1 MSVRRR
7 RWLHLA
13 LAPLVVAAA
22 LSALPSSPAQAAPG
36 SGSSSSSSGNDAP
49 DEKGGDELSDNAT
62 LNQVLESTNRKYVQA
77 KAEVA
82 QSTTQ
87 QRTLATQIKDAE
99 AKRDA
104 LAPEVQAIAAEQYET
119 GRLSASR
126 FLLGSDSSDDFLHKA
141 VSLEEI
147 NSLHD
152 RKLHDLNAA
161 IDDVN
166 AKKAALDAE
175 VKSQQIN
182 LLAMKKQKESADKA
196 LELVGGESLTQG
208 FVVAKSPVAAPAP
221 RNAQGGFSPEGCTID
236 DPTTDGCI
244 TPRMLHL
251 YQEVKKAG
259 FNRFVGCHRNGGPY
273 EHPKGRACD
282 WSLQKSG
289 FSDAHN
295 ADMKN
300 YGNNL
305 MAFLVRNADR
315 LGIYYVI
322 WYAQIWFPATD
333 NWHAYHGDSTHKDHV
348 HVSVL

>member
-1 MSVRRR
+1 MTVRRR
-7 RWLHLA
+7 RWLHIA
-13 LAPLVVAAA
+13 LAPLVVAATLTA
-22 LSALPSSPAQAAPG
+22 ITAPAQAAPG
-36 SGSSSSSSGNDAP
+36 SGSSSSSNAP
-49 DEKGGDELSDNAT
+49 DEKGGDELSANST
-62 LNQVLESTNRKYVQA
+62 LNDVLESTNRKYVQA

-82 QSTTQ
+82 TSTTQ
-87 QRTLATQIKDAE
+87 QKALAAQIKDAE
-99 AKRDA
+99 VKRDA
-104 LAPEVQAIAAEQYET
+104 LTPEVAAIAAEQYET

-126 FLLGSDSSDDFLHKA
+126 FLLGADDSDDFLSKA

-147 NSLHD
+147 NALHD
-152 RKLHDLNAA
+152 RKLHALDQA
-161 IDDVN
+161 IDAVN

-175 VKSQQIN
+175 VKAQQTN

-196 LELVGGESLTQG
+196 LALLGGESLTGG
-208 FVVAKSPVAAPAP
+208 FVLAKSPVAAPAP
-221 RNAQGGFSPEGCTID
+221 RNAQGGFSPEACTVD
-236 DPTTDGCI
+236 DPTTNGCI

-259 FNRFVGCHRNGGPY
+259 FNRFVGCHRNGGPF

-289 FSDAHN
+289 FSVAHN

-300 YGNNL
+300 YGNNV

-322 WYAQIWFPATD
+322 WYAQIWFPATG
-333 NWHAYHGDSTHKDHV
+333 WHAYHGVSNHKDHV

>member
-1 MSVRRR
+1 MTVRHR
-7 RWLHLA
+7 RWLSFVLPPLVA
-13 LAPLVVAAA
+13 SALFAAPLAPA
-22 LSALPSSPAQAAPG
+22 PAWAEPG
-36 SGSSSSSSGNDAP
+36 SGSSTTTTSP

-62 LNQVLESTNRKYVQA
+62 LNDVLDSTNRKYVQA

-82 QSTTQ
+82 ESAAQ
-87 QRTLATQIKDAE
+87 QKALAAQIKDAE

-104 LAPEVQAIAAEQYET
+104 ITPEVQAIAAQQYET
-119 GRLSASR
+119 GRLSTSS
-126 FLLGSDSSDDFLHKA
+126 FLLGSTSSDDFLSRA
-141 VSLEEI
+141 ISLDEI
-147 NSLHD
+147 NTLHD
-152 RKLHDLNAA
+152 RKLHELDQA
-161 IDDVN
+161 IDEVN

-175 VKSQQIN
+175 VKAQQTS
-182 LLAMKKQKESADKA
+182 LLAMQKQKEAADQA

-208 FVVAKSPVAAPAP
+208 FVLAKSPVAAPAP
-221 RNAQGGFSPEGCTID
+221 RNAQGGFSPEACTVD

-289 FSDAHN
+289 FSEAHN

-322 WYAQIWFPATD
+322 WYAQIWWPASG
-333 NWHAYHGDSTHKDHV
+333 WHAYHGDSNHKDHV

>member
-1 MSVRRR
+1 MTVRTR
-7 RWLHLA
+7 RWLTAA
-13 LAPLVVAAA
+13 LAPLVVAVTLAGAPSAPA
-22 LSALPSSPAQAAPG
+22 LADPD
-36 SGSSSSSSGNDAP
+36 SGSSAAP
-49 DEKGGDELSDNAT
+49 DEKGDEISGNAT
-62 LNQVLESTNRKYVQA
+62 LNDVLESTNRKYVQA

-82 QSTTQ
+82 KSTADQ
-87 QRTLATQIKDAE
+87 KILATQITQAE
-99 AKRDA
+99 VKRDA
-104 LAPEVQAIAAEQYET
+104 LVPEVQAVATQQYET
-119 GRLSASR
+119 GRLNTGG
-126 FLLGSDSSDDFLHKA
+126 FLLGAVSSDDFLAKA

-152 RKLHDLNAA
+152 RKLHELNLA

-175 VKSQQIN
+175 VKAQQSN
-182 LLAMKKQKESADKA
+182 LLAMQKQKQSADQA
-196 LELVGGESLTQG
+196 LALVGGENLTQG
-208 FVVAKSPVAAPAP
+208 FVLAKSPIAAPAP
-221 RNAQGGFSPEGCTID
+221 RNAQGGFSPEACTVN

-259 FNRFVGCHRNGGPY
+259 FNRFVGCHRNGGPF

-289 FSDAHN
+289 FSVAHN

-322 WYAQIWFPATD
+322 WYAQIWWPASG
-333 NWHAYHGDSTHKDHV
+333 WHAYHGESNHKDHV

>member
-1 MSVRRR
+1 MTVRRR
-7 RWLHLA
+7 RWLNLA
-13 LAPLVVAAA
+13 LAPLLVGATLTAV
-22 LSALPSSPAQAAPG
+22 PSPAQAAPG
-36 SGSSSSSSGNDAP
+36 SGSGSSSSTAP

-62 LNQVLESTNRKYVQA
+62 LNDALESTNRKYAQA
-77 KAEVA
+77 KAAVA
-82 QSTTQ
+82 DSTTQ
-87 QRTLATQIKDAE
+87 QRALAGQIADAE

-104 LAPEVQAIAAEQYET
+104 LVPEVAAIATQQYQT

-126 FLLGSDSSDDFLHKA
+126 FLLGTGSSDEFLSKA

-147 NSLHD
+147 NAVHD
-152 RKLHDLNAA
+152 RKLHQLDAA
-161 IDDVN
+161 IDQVN

-175 VKSQQIN
+175 VKTQQTN

-196 LELVGGESLTQG
+196 LALVGGESLTQG
-208 FVVAKSPVAAPAP
+208 FVLAKSPVAAPAP
-221 RNAQGGFSPEGCTID
+221 RNSQGGFSPEPCTVN
-236 DPTTDGCI
+236 DPTTNGCI

-259 FNRFVGCHRNGGPY
+259 FNRFVGCHRDGGPY

-322 WYAQIWFPATD
+322 WYAQIWFPANG

>member
-1 MSVRRR
+1 MTVRPR
-7 RWLHLA
+7 RWLIVA
-13 LAPLVVAAA
+13 LAPLVG
-22 LSALPSSPAQAAPG
+22 LSLLAAPAAPA
-36 SGSSSSSSGNDAP
+36 SADPDTSPSTAATP
-49 DEKGGDELSDNAT
+49 DEGSDDVEANAT
-62 LNQVLESTNRKYVQA
+62 LNDVLESSNRKYVQA
-77 KAEVA
+77 KAAVTK
-82 QSTTQ
+82 ST
-87 QRTLATQIKDAE
+87 ATQKDLGVKITLAE
-99 AKRDA
+99 AKRDR
-104 LAPEVQAIAAEQYET
+104 LIPEVNAIAAQQYAT
-119 GRLSASR
+119 GHLGAASY
-126 FLLGSDSSDDFLHKA
+126 LLGSQGSDDFFAKA

-152 RKLHDLNAA
+152 RKLHELNTA
-161 IDDVN
+161 IDEVS
-166 AKKAALDAE
+166 AQKAALDAE
-175 VKSQQIN
+175 VKSQQTN
-182 LLAMKKQKESADKA
+182 LLAMSKQKAAAEKA
-196 LELVGGESLTQG
+196 LALVGGTSLTGG
-208 FVVAKSPVAAPAP
+208 FVDAVSKTAAPAP
-221 RNAQGGFSPEGCTID
+221 RNADGGFSPEKCTVD

-259 FNRFVGCHRNGGPY
+259 FNRFVGCHRNGGPF

-289 FSDAHN
+289 FSNAHN

-322 WYAQIWFPATD
+322 WYKQIWFPATG
-333 NWHAYHGDSTHKDHV
+333 NWHTYHGVSAHMDHV

>member
-1 MSVRRR
+1 MTVRHR
-7 RWLHLA
+7 RWLNLA
-13 LAPLVVAAA
+13 LAPLIVAATLTA
-22 LSALPSSPAQAAPG
+22 VTAPAQAEPG
-36 SGSSSSSSGNDAP
+36 SGSSSTSTSP
-49 DEKGGDELSDNAT
+49 DEKGGDELSDNST
-62 LNQVLESTNRKYVQA
+62 LNDVLESTNRKYVQA
-77 KAEVA
+77 KAAVA
-82 QSTTQ
+82 TSTTQ
-87 QRTLATQIKDAE
+87 QKALAGQIKDAE

-104 LAPEVQAIAAEQYET
+104 LTPEVAAIATQQYET

-126 FLLGSDSSDDFLHKA
+126 FLLGADDSDDFLAKA

-147 NSLHD
+147 NALHD
-152 RKLHDLNAA
+152 RKLHDLDLA
-161 IDDVN
+161 IDEVN

-175 VKSQQIN
+175 VKAQQTN
-182 LLAMKKQKESADKA
+182 LLAMQKQKESADKA
-196 LELVGGESLTQG
+196 LQLVGGESLTQG

-221 RNAQGGFSPEGCTID
+221 RNAQGGFSPEACTVN
-236 DPTTDGCI
+236 DPTTNGCI

-259 FNRFVGCHRNGGPY
+259 FNRFVGCHRDGGPY

-289 FSDAHN
+289 FSVAHN

-300 YGNNL
+300 YGNDL

-322 WYAQIWFPATD
+322 WYAQIWFPATG
-333 NWHAYHGDSTHKDHV
+333 NWHAYHGVSNHKDHV